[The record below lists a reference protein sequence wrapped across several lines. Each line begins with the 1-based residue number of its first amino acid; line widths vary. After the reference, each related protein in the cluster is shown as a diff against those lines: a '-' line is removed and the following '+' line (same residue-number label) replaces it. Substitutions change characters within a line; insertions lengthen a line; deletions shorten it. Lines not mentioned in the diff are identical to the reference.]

1 MAQALEDAVDLALRY
16 MASWQ
21 GLTQD
26 AGSVAVNDDFD
37 VEIASDQSNQT
48 LLQMAMGG
56 KLSDQTLFTELQ
68 RRGVLA
74 DDLDWESE
82 QERIAANSLALP

>member
-1 MAQALEDAVDLALRY
+1 MAD
-16 MASWQ
+16 WQ
-21 GLTQD
+21 GLEQD
-26 AGSVAVNDDFD
+26 AGAVAVNDDFD
-37 VEIASDQSNQT
+37 IEIASDQSNQT
-48 LLQMAMGG
+48 LLQMALGG

-82 QERIAANSLALP
+82 QERISARPL